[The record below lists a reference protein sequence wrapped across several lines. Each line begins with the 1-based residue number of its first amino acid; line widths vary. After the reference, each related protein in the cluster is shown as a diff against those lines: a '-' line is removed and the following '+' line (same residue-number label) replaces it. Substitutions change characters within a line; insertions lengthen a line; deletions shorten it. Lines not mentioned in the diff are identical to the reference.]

1 MEEFESKLEEVK
13 KLFRILSEGGVCDSC
28 LGRQFARISTGLT
41 NKERGEK
48 IRKLLSIPE
57 AETCWICADLFE
69 NLHLWRDRAIKEM
82 KEVEFESFH
91 VGTILGGLLLANEEI
106 VRSIMDS
113 KFAEPLKQEV
123 NRELGKMLAEKTG
136 KKVDLSRPDLVVLID
151 LEREEVKLLINSLFI
166 YGRYRKLKRGIPQ
179 TRWICRDCGGEG
191 CKKCG
196 YRGKM
201 YEESVE
207 ELIEKST
214 IGEFGAD
221 RLILHG
227 AGREDIDARMLGSGR
242 PFVAEIKN
250 PRKRKIDLEIL
261 ERKINENDSV
271 KVSGLRYVG
280 KEWVEKIKSE
290 RFRKLYRVK
299 LKMERKIPEDE
310 LREKVSGLKGKILQK
325 TPMRVLHRRTDLGRE
340 REIYEVRVMKYHD
353 GLLEL
358 EISAESGLYIKELIH
373 GDFGRTSP
381 NLKDVVGCNVDV
393 VELDVIGVDDE

>member
-13 KLFRILSEGGVCDSC
+13 KLFRILSEGGICDSC